1 MVRLAVIDKYNH
13 VIGYLDN
20 EPKYANHYY
29 DELLHTYLEGSAAL
43 FEFTVQANPTTAN
56 LVQVGNKVSFIYQ
69 NKSYYFNIFQT
80 EQTEREIT
88 ATCYGSNF
96 ELLNELAPAHESTE
110 GQSIE
115 YYLNLFIT
123 SPGAI
128 EIGLNEVSEKRIA
141 AKWTSQDETLL
152 ARVFSLA
159 NIFEAEIELVS
170 VLKDNYTLDKIVLN
184 IYNKHSN
191 HFQGLGQ
198 NRQDISLRYGND
210 IDNIKRTVDISE
222 LYSQILP
229 VGKDDGGNP
238 IFIHSVEIDEWI
250 DGQHYVSKAGLDTME
265 NKSAWERFPSSIKT
279 GYILYRVDTEYKN
292 VADLAGYALRKLQD
306 ISQPKVT
313 YEVEG
318 FYENLN
324 IGDTVPLHDE
334 AFDPPLHLKAR
345 VTEQEISW
353 SNIDKCKTTFANYRE
368 L

>member
-1 MVRLAVIDKYNH
+1 MVRLAVIDKHNH

-43 FEFTVQANPTTAN
+43 FEFTTQANKDTSN
-56 LVQVGNKVSFIYQ
+56 LIQVGNKVAFVYQ
-69 NKSYYFNIFQT
+69 EKQYYFNIFQT
-80 EQTEREIT
+80 EQDEREIK
-88 ATCYGSNF
+88 ATCYASCF
-96 ELLNELAPAHESTE
+96 ELLNETAPAHEQTTPAT
-110 GQSIE
+110 IE
-115 YYLNLFIT
+115 YYLNLFVT

-128 EIGLNEVSEKRIA
+128 EIGINEVSKKRIA
-141 AKWTSQDETLL
+141 AKWPSQTETLL
-152 ARVFSLA
+152 ARIFSLA
-159 NIFEAEIELVS
+159 NIFEAEIEIVP
-170 VLKDNYTLDKIVLN
+170 VLKDNYTLDKTILN

-198 NRQDISLRYGND
+198 TRQDISLRYGND

-265 NKSAWERFPSSIKT
+265 NKTAWERFPSSIKT

-292 VADLAGYALRKLQD
+292 VTDLAGYALRKLQA

-318 FYENLN
+318 YYSLD
-324 IGDTVPLHDE
+324 IGDTVKIIDE
-334 AFDPPLHLKAR
+334 AFNPPLTLKAR
-345 VTEQEISW
+345 VVEQEISFT
-353 SNIDKCKTTFANYRE
+353 NPTERNKTTFSNYRE